1 MTKTGKCG
9 IGIWISAIR
18 RRRASHTLALGLVL
32 VAALLAAYGAQ
43 AQTFSVLH
51 SFKGTDGIDPQ
62 GDLLRDVAGNIYG
75 TTSAGGLKYGVV
87 FKLDATDKETVLYTF
102 KGGADGGSPRAG
114 LVRDASGNFY
124 GTTYS
129 GGGATGDGVVFKL
142 TGHTETVLH
151 SFSGPDGAH
160 PTGAL
165 IRDKSGNLYG
175 TTFYGGTA
183 ACSCGTVFKINSTGT
198 ETVLYSF
205 TGSADGKFPAGKLFL
220 DGVGNLYGT
229 ASEGGF
235 VNCDNLTDGCGVVFK
250 ISPSGGETVLYTFDG
265 DSLSKNDGGAPL
277 AGLVRDSL
285 GNFYGTAFFAGD
297 PSRAC
302 ALNRGCGV
310 VFALSKTG
318 VESVLYTFTAGTD
331 GANPE
336 GNLVRDAAGNLY
348 GTTKIGGQGT
358 GFVGYGTV
366 FKLDSTGA
374 ETILYSFT
382 GTNDGA
388 GPVAGLVLDS
398 AGNLYGTAAFG
409 GSFGHG
415 VVFKVTP

>member
-1 MTKTGKCG
+1 MTAGQCR
-9 IGIWISAIR
+9 IWIGAIR
-18 RRRASHTLALGLVL
+18 SFNLTRALTFPLLL
-32 VAALLAAYGAQ
+32 VAALLAPSGAA

-51 SFKGTDGIDPQ
+51 SFKGPDGIDPQ
-62 GDLLRDVAGNIYG
+62 GDLLRDAAGNIYG

-87 FKLDATDKETVLYTF
+87 FKLDTTDKETVLYTF

-151 SFSGPDGAH
+151 SFAGPDGAH
-160 PTGAL
+160 PTAAL

-183 ACSCGTVFKINSTGT
+183 ACSCGTVFKIDSTGT

-205 TGSADGKFPAGKLFL
+205 TGSADGKFPAGKLLL

-235 VNCDNLTDGCGVVFK
+235 VNCDKLTDGCGVVFK
-250 ISPSGGETVLYTFDG
+250 VSPSGNETVLYTFNG
-265 DSLSKNDGGAPL
+265 DSVSKNDGGAPL

-285 GNFYGTAFFAGD
+285 GNFYSTAFFAGD

-310 VFALSKTG
+310 VFELSKTG

-331 GANPE
+331 GANPTA
-336 GNLVRDAAGNLY
+336 GLVRDAAGNFY

-398 AGNLYGTAAFG
+398 AGNLYGTAGLG

>member
-1 MTKTGKCG
+1 MPTTGQCT
-9 IGIWISAIR
+9 IWIGAIR
-18 RRRASHTLALGLVL
+18 RRDMSCALTFPMLL
-32 VAALLAAYGAQ
+32 VAALLAASVTQ

-51 SFKGTDGIDPQ
+51 TFKGAPDGVTPQ
-62 GDLLRDVAGNIYG
+62 GDLLRDAAGNIYG

-87 FKLDATDKETVLYTF
+87 FKLDATGKETILYTF

-114 LVRDASGNFY
+114 MVRDSLGSFY

-129 GGGATGDGVVFKL
+129 GGATGDGVVFKL
-142 TGHTETVLH
+142 TGRTEVVLH
-151 SFSGPDGAH
+151 SFGGPDGAH

-183 ACSCGTVFKINSTGT
+183 ACSCGTVFKIDSSGN

-205 TGSADGKFPAGKLFL
+205 TGSTDGKFPEGKLFL

-235 VNCDNLTDGCGVVFK
+235 VNCDNGIHGCGVVFK
-250 ISPSGGETVLYTFDG
+250 VDPSGNETVLYAFNG
-265 DSLSKNDGGAPL
+265 DYLTKEDGGEPL
-277 AGLVRDSL
+277 AGLVRDSA
-285 GNFYGTAFFAGD
+285 GNFYGTAFSAGD

-302 ALNRGCGV
+302 ALNHGCGV
-310 VFALSKTG
+310 VFKLTKNDL
-318 VESVLYTFTAGTD
+318 ESALYTFTTGTD
-331 GANPE
+331 GANPS
-336 GNLVRDAAGNLY
+336 GDLVRDPATGDLY
-348 GTTKIGGQGT
+348 GTTKLGGQGA
-358 GFVGYGTV
+358 GFTGYGTV
-366 FKLDSTGA
+366 FKVDPTGA

-382 GTNDGA
+382 GNNDGA

-398 AGNLYGTAAFG
+398 SGNLYGTAAFG
-409 GSFGHG
+409 GAFGHG
-415 VVFKVTP
+415 VVFKVTH